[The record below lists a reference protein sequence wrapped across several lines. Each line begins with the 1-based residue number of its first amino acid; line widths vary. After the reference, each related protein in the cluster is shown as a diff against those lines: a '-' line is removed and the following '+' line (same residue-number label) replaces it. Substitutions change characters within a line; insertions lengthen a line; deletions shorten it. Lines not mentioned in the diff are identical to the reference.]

1 MTSKKSEFIT
11 PLENTHPLVLILWT
25 ETEYN
30 KETKKTLFYDKFFIH
45 NFKLSKFLAEKTYTS
60 LKRFEKNISGLY
72 CNECSVWES
81 YLRADEL
88 ETIIKESYDPKGK
101 FSNLILNVC
110 NTSPITDKDDQN
122 IICIDLR
129 RPEINGKEKVYLHD
143 GSPMIFGKSAD
154 RAVYY
159 EHKQHVINGLKKY
172 YSNSFKNI
180 HPNNMFELVEKIK
193 KLTSDKKIIENVE
206 YYYEIIDEYR
216 YLNVLKIK
224 SIEELKQKI
233 SDVIYAQNFI
243 QHTYNYLIHK
253 INSAAS
259 IEAQRKKV
267 SYKGNYE
274 NNFPVLG

>member
-1 MTSKKSEFIT
+1 
-11 PLENTHPLVLILWT
+11 
-25 ETEYN
+25 
-30 KETKKTLFYDKFFIH
+30 
-45 NFKLSKFLAEKTYTS
+45 
-60 LKRFEKNISGLY
+60 
-72 CNECSVWES
+72 
-81 YLRADEL
+81 
-88 ETIIKESYDPKGK
+88 
-101 FSNLILNVC
+101 
-110 NTSPITDKDDQN
+110 
-122 IICIDLR
+122 
-129 RPEINGKEKVYLHD
+129 
-143 GSPMIFGKSAD
+143 
-154 RAVYY
+154 
-159 EHKQHVINGLKKY
+159 
-172 YSNSFKNI
+172 
-180 HPNNMFELVEKIK
+180 MFELVEKIK